1 MIAQRRRHTL
11 GQILVWRGT
20 RSLFF
25 CSSQSFCD
33 RCGRTPT
40 TTRDRSLCGSEGFVS
55 ACTVICIVWLSHAR
69 AHTLAQ
75 DREQTNTHAQNY
87 HTIGAAVLSSSS
99 SCHGLRGVGCHTIIV
114 SKYCATHRKCVHAH
128 MAHFAN
134 ATSAA
139 SRGASLSIQCECRV
153 AMQHTTTVLSRT
165 IFCSPTSTNTRVRI
179 PWISIAEI
187 G

>member
-11 GQILVWRGT
+11 GQILVWRST

-69 AHTLAQ
+69 ARTLAQ

-87 HTIGAAVLSSSS
+87 HTIGAAVLSSS

-114 SKYCATHRKCVHAH
+114 SKYCATHRKCVHAYTH
-128 MAHFAN
+128 TWLILPMPHRRPAEGHRYLYN
-134 ATSAA
+134 ASVGWPCNTQLQSFYERF
-139 SRGASLSIQCECRV
+139 S
-153 AMQHTTTVLSRT
+153 VLRRQQ
-165 IFCSPTSTNTRVRI
+165 TR
-179 PWISIAEI
+179 E
-187 G
+187 